1 MIKLRAMFQAT
12 ENSVCVCVC
21 VCVVR
26 AGNDEELKKGLSCT
40 AFTFQTITNH
50 FRREALLVND
60 FSGETKERR
69 KKPR

>member
-1 MIKLRAMFQAT
+1 M
-12 ENSVCVCVC
+12 CVC

-26 AGNDEELKKGLSCT
+26 AGNDEELKEGLSLT

-50 FRREALLVND
+50 FRREALIVND

-69 KKPR
+69 K